1 MRLISILGL
10 VLLTN
15 NAFARGWVQ
24 NEDVKSS
31 ADIRSSAGTITG
43 NLTSGSACIASPSST
58 AGLATGL
65 YIYDTTNSTRISAG
79 TTIAGLPGTCSAG
92 QIQMSANAAG
102 SGTGDTITFG
112 GQDSQLINDS
122 KIYVTG
128 NSLNETLNTAIV
140 NGDIGSIATTSTISS
155 TTIDWSLLKIKG
167 GLYTKTLAA
176 NTTFTFSN
184 MTAGQTIVIA
194 LTNTASNFTVTWP
207 AGAKW
212 SGGTAPTQTTG
223 AKTDV
228 YTCIAFDASNAYC
241 SYVQNF

>member
-1 MRLISILGL
+1 
-10 VLLTN
+10 
-15 NAFARGWVQ
+15 
-24 NEDVKSS
+24 
-31 ADIRSSAGTITG
+31 
-43 NLTSGSACIASPSST
+43 
-58 AGLATGL
+58 
-65 YIYDTTNSTRISAG
+65 
-79 TTIAGLPGTCSAG
+79 
-92 QIQMSANAAG
+92 MSANAAG